1 VGLLDRWREMLETLW
16 RRKLRTAL
24 TALSVAWGI
33 FMLVVLL
40 ALGRGLANGAEA
52 DFAQD
57 ALNSVWVAA
66 GRLSK
71 AHEGTP
77 RGTPVKLENDD
88 EALARR
94 SVGIID
100 HASAR
105 LGLGTLTLSNGR
117 RHGLFDVAGVLP
129 DNSII
134 EKNDLVA
141 GRYFN
146 ERDQE
151 GRRKVAV
158 VGVAVRKA
166 LFGPKEDFL
175 GRTILIGPAPFTL
188 VGVIDEEQDE
198 FERRAVYVPL
208 ATAQLLR
215 GRGERIDNYVFTV
228 GSATAAQADDAVD
241 ELRGLLA
248 ARHHFDPADKQAVRF
263 WNNQEIFER
272 FRSMF
277 DAIRTFVWVIG
288 LGTILA
294 GVMGVSNIMLISVQ
308 ERTREIGV
316 RKALGAPPSSIVRMI
331 VEEAV
336 VITLVSGYFGLLAAV
351 AVVSTAR
358 DSLAPS
364 SFFRNPELDLVAG
377 LAATAILMAAGTL
390 AGLFPALRA
399 ARVNP
404 IAALRVE

>member
-1 VGLLDRWREMLETLW
+1 VGFLDRWREMLETLW

-66 GRLSK
+66 GRVSK
-71 AHEGTP
+71 PHEGTR
-77 RGTPVKLENDD
+77 RGDPVKLDNEDQ
-88 EALARR
+88 ALTRQ
-94 SVGIID
+94 SVGFVD
-100 HASAR
+100 HTSAR
-105 LGLGTLTLSNGR
+105 LGLGTLNLTSGR
-117 RHGLFDVAGVLP
+117 RHGLYDVAGVLP
-129 DNSII
+129 DNEVI

-141 GRYFN
+141 GRFLN
-146 ERDQE
+146 QRDQQ

-158 VGVAVRKA
+158 IGVAVQKA
-166 LFGPKEDFL
+166 LFGPTDVFL
-175 GRTILIGPAPFTL
+175 GRSILIGPAPFTV

-198 FERRAVYVPL
+198 FERRAVYIPL

-215 GRGERIDNYVFTV
+215 GRGDRIDNYVFTV
-228 GSATAAQADDAVD
+228 GDATAAQADGAVD
-241 ELRGLLA
+241 DLRRLLA
-248 ARHHFDPADKQAVRF
+248 ARHRFSPQDKQAVRF
-263 WNNQEIFER
+263 WNNQETFER

-277 DAIRTFVWVIG
+277 EAIRTFVWIIG

-316 RKALGAPPSSIVRMI
+316 RKALGAGPASIIRMV

-336 VITLVSGYFGLLAAV
+336 VITLVSGYLGLLAAV
-351 AVVSTAR
+351 LVVSTAR
-358 DSLAPS
+358 DAMPPT
-364 SFFRNPELDLVAG
+364 SFFRNPELDVVAG
-377 LAATAILMAAGTL
+377 MGATVLLMVAGTL

-399 ARVNP
+399 ASVNP
-404 IAALRVE
+404 IVALRVE

>member
-1 VGLLDRWREMLETLW
+1 VGPFDRWREMLETLW

-40 ALGRGLANGAEA
+40 ALGRGLANGAQA

-66 GRLSK
+66 GRTSR
-71 AHEGTP
+71 AFEGTR
-77 RGTPVKLENDD
+77 RGTAVKLDNED
-88 EALARR
+88 EALTRH
-94 SVGIID
+94 SVRIID
-100 HASAR
+100 HSSAR
-105 LGLGTLTLSNGR
+105 LWVGTLTLASGR
-117 RHGLFDVAGVLP
+117 RHALFDVAGVLP
-129 DNSII
+129 DNQII

-141 GRYFN
+141 GRFFN

-166 LFGPKEDFL
+166 LFGPTEEFL

-198 FERRAVYVPL
+198 FERRAVYIPL

-215 GRGERIDNYVFTV
+215 GRGDRIDNYVFTV
-228 GSATAAQADDAVD
+228 GDATAAQADDAVE
-241 ELRGLLA
+241 ELRRTLA
-248 ARHHFDPADKQAVRF
+248 ARHHFNPEDKQAVRF

-277 DAIRTFVWVIG
+277 AAIRTFVWIIG
-288 LGTILA
+288 LGTVLA
-294 GVMGVSNIMLISVQ
+294 GVVGVSNIMLISVQ

-316 RKALGAPPSSIVRMI
+316 RKALGAQPASIVRMI
-331 VEEAV
+331 VEESV
-336 VITLVSGYFGLLAAV
+336 VITLVSGYLGLLAAV
-351 AVVSTAR
+351 LLVSTAR
-358 DSLAPS
+358 EAMPVT
-364 SFFRNPELDLVAG
+364 SFFRNPELDLMAG
-377 LAATAILMAAGTL
+377 LGATLVLTVAGTL